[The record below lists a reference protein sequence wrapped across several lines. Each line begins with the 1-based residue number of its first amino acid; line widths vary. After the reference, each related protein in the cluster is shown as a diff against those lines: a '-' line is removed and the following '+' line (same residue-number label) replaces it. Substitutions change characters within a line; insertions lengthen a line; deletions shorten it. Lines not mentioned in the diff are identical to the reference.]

1 MDKSQSNPIAMKKV
15 ILLFC
20 FGLIGLSLFGQVRI
34 PYRSTTLSGGFQV
47 AVPQGEFAENYKGLP
62 YGVNASISIPIQ
74 NLPIEY
80 GGGFSWNQ
88 IAAEGRDVVLES
100 DRGLVP
106 ANLDVNG
113 NAYSYH
119 VHARLRP
126 FNGDFRPYGEF
137 LVGMRTYGIKSKLSF
152 EDSGEAFGDPTT
164 SVSNRDFTWISGWA
178 VGVQYRLISGLFL
191 EGRFEK
197 LKGDQA
203 QYINPQ
209 SLRIEPDG
217 DFQYDMNESRTDQ
230 FTISLGVAFNF

>member
-1 MDKSQSNPIAMKKV
+1 MKKAV
-15 ILLFC
+15 LIFCLGLLSFTA
-20 FGLIGLSLFGQVRI
+20 FGQTRF
-34 PYRSTTLSGGFQV
+34 PFRSTTLSAGFQL
-47 AVPQGEFAENYKGLP
+47 AVPQGEFADNYKGLP

-88 IAAEGRDVVLES
+88 IAAEGKDVVLDS

-113 NAYSYH
+113 NAYTYQ

-137 LVGMRTYGIKSKLSF
+137 LVGMRTYGVKSKLSF
-152 EDSGEAFGDPTT
+152 EDGGEAFGEPTT
-164 SVSNRDFTWISGWA
+164 SASDRDFTWISGWA
-178 VGVQYRLISGLFL
+178 VGVQYRLFSGLFL

-209 SLRIEPDG
+209 SLRIEQNG
-217 DFQYDMNESRTDQ
+217 DFNYDMNESRTDQ
-230 FTISLGVAFNF
+230 FTISLGVALNF